1 MKKRIFLLVGLLL
14 LAAIMVACGPAA
26 APTEAPD
33 EETPEATEAVEEP
46 TEAVE
51 EPTEAATSDAAGEMP
66 EECADETACAVYA
79 PGDPIRIGFGG
90 PLTGENSPY
99 GIDSQQAVE
108 LAFSDAGD
116 FEGHAFELVAEDD
129 GGTPEGGAA
138 VANKHAADPTIAAI
152 IGHNFSGATQ
162 NAIPIYQSANLPMVS
177 PSATNPTLTTDG
189 NTVFNRAVATDIVQG
204 RNNAEFIY
212 DVLGQTTLAIIH
224 DGTTYGQGLA
234 DLVRTPY
241 EEMGGEVVAYEAI
254 TPGETDYSA
263 VLNSIAALEPGAVFF
278 GGYVPEFAVMANQ
291 WAAAGLEGV
300 AFVSGDGSYSSNLFE
315 LAGDNAEGLY
325 VSSPVPA
332 DSDAKLAFDAAYL
345 EAYGVEAGSLSSYTW
360 NAYDAANVVMEA
372 IKSVATVGAD
382 GTVYIPRA
390 ALVEAM
396 RATSGYQGLTGEI
409 TCDEVG
415 ECAKGGFTLFIA
427 QDGAFVAAEGQ

>member
-1 MKKRIFLLVGLLL
+1 
-14 LAAIMVACGPAA
+14 VACGPAA
-26 APTEAPD
+26 APTEAPE
-33 EETPEATEAVEEP
+33 EETPEPTEAMEEP
-46 TEAVE
+46 TEVME
-51 EPTEAATSDAAGEMP
+51 EPTEVMTEEAGGMP
-66 EECADETACAVYA
+66 EECAEENACAVYA

-99 GIDSQQAVE
+99 GIDSQQAIE
-108 LAFSDAGD
+108 LAFSEAGE
-116 FEGHAFELVAEDD
+116 FEGHAFEIVAEDD

-162 NAIPIYQSANLPMVS
+162 NAIPIYESANLPMLS
-177 PSATNPTLTTDG
+177 PSATNPGLTTDG
-189 NTVFNRAVATDIVQG
+189 NAVFNRAVATDIVQG

-212 DVLGQTTLAIIH
+212 NVLGQTSLAIIH

-234 DLVRTPY
+234 DLVQTPY
-241 EEMGGEVVAYEAI
+241 EELGGEVVAYEAV

-263 VLNSIAALEPGAVFF
+263 VLNSVAALDPGAVFF

-291 WAAAGLEGV
+291 WAAAGLDGV

-332 DSDAKLAFDAAYL
+332 DSEEKLAFGALYL

-360 NAYDAANVVMEA
+360 NAWDAANAMMAA
-372 IKSVATVGAD
+372 IQSVAVVGDD

-390 ALVEAM
+390 ALVAAV
-396 RATSGYQGLTGEI
+396 RATSGFQGLTGEI

-415 ECAKGGFTLFIA
+415 ECAKGGFTLFIVT
-427 QDGAFVAAEGQ
+427 DGAFVAAEGQ